1 METISYSFIDILI
14 SVVLSSIMFGLGLSL
29 TTDNF
34 RNIVLFPRA
43 FFIGLGSQMIALPVI
58 AYIILLFANLP
69 DAFKVGIMILAACPG
84 GTTSGF
90 VTYLLKGNVAL
101 SISLTAIN
109 SLLTLLTIPFI
120 VNLALRHYMH
130 HEVELNL
137 PILNSI
143 AQIFLVTLLP
153 AALGVF
159 LRSIKPII
167 AVVLQKRLKYILII
181 LLAVVYSIKFFAG
194 EQHGGTG
201 ITSTEVWMIMP
212 YALIFNITCF
222 VFSIAFGKISRLS
235 MRDAFTI
242 AIEVSLHNTTLAL
255 LVAGTLLQDQD
266 MVKPALIYSMFSFW
280 SAIVFG
286 IITKWLY
293 KGQFILEQSGNQ
305 K

>member
-1 METISYSFIDILI
+1 MELISYSFIDILI
-14 SVVLSSIMFGLGLSL
+14 SIVLASIMFGLGLSL
-29 TTDNF
+29 TADNF
-34 RNIVLFPRA
+34 KNIVLFPRA

-58 AYIILLFANLP
+58 AYIILLFSDLP
-69 DAFKVGIMILAACPG
+69 GVFKVGIMILAACPG

-109 SLLTLLTIPFI
+109 SLLTIFTIPFI
-120 VNLALRHYMH
+120 VNIALRLYMNQDA
-130 HEVELNL
+130 ELNL
-137 PILNSI
+137 PIVGSI
-143 AQIFLVTLLP
+143 TQIFLVTLFP

-159 LRSIKPII
+159 VRSLKPII
-167 AVVLQKRLKYILII
+167 ARVLQKRLKYILML
-181 LLAVVYSIKFFAG
+181 LLAVVYSIKFLAG

-201 ITSTEVWMIMP
+201 ILTAEIRIIIP
-212 YALIFNITCF
+212 YALIFNVACF
-222 VFSIAFGKISRLS
+222 VFSIVFGKITRLT

-255 LVAGTLLQDQD
+255 LIAGTILRNQD

-280 SAIVFG
+280 SAVLFG

-293 KGQFILEQSGNQ
+293 KDQFSDEQ
-305 K
+305 

>member
-14 SVVLSSIMFGLGLSL
+14 SIVLSSIMFGLGLSL
-29 TTDNF
+29 TIDNF

-69 DAFKVGIMILAACPG
+69 DAFKVGIMILAVCPG

-181 LLAVVYSIKFFAG
+181 LLAAVYSIKFFAG

-201 ITSTEVWMIMP
+201 ITSAEVWMIFP

-222 VFSIAFGKISRLS
+222 VFSIAFGKISRLA

-286 IITKWLY
+286 IITKWIY
-293 KGQFILEQSGNQ
+293 KDQFIQEPIGNQ
-305 K
+305 

>member
-1 METISYSFIDILI
+1 MELISYSFIDILI
-14 SVVLSSIMFGLGLSL
+14 SIVLASIMFGLGLSL
-29 TTDNF
+29 TADNF
-34 RNIVLFPRA
+34 KNIVLFPRA

-58 AYIILLFANLP
+58 AYIILLFSDLP
-69 DAFKVGIMILAACPG
+69 GVFKVGIMILAACPG

-109 SLLTLLTIPFI
+109 SLLTIFTIPFI
-120 VNLALRHYMH
+120 VNIALRLYMNQ
-130 HEVELNL
+130 EAELNL
-137 PILNSI
+137 PIVSSI
-143 AQIFLVTLLP
+143 TQIFLVTLFP

-159 LRSIKPII
+159 VRSLKPII
-167 AVVLQKRLKYILII
+167 ARVLQKRLKYILML
-181 LLAVVYSIKFFAG
+181 LLAVVYSIKFLAG

-201 ITSTEVWMIMP
+201 ILTAEIRIIIP
-212 YALIFNITCF
+212 YAFIFNVACF
-222 VFSIAFGKISRLS
+222 VFSIVFGKITRLT

-255 LVAGTLLQDQD
+255 LIAGTILRNQD

-280 SAIVFG
+280 SAVLFG

-293 KGQFILEQSGNQ
+293 KDQFSDEQ
-305 K
+305 